1 MPSINRVV
9 MQKTSK
15 RWLEGLDLAQMDAA
29 EISGKNGRRYAFK
42 SYKSFRYPKY
52 DICEGPFLTAR
63 GRVRRYDII
72 LANQVWEHLD
82 RPYAATCNVLEMLRP
97 GGYFW
102 IAVPFF
108 IPFHGAPVDCSR
120 WSARGLKNL
129 LIEAGFGE
137 AHIRAEQWG
146 NRHAA
151 LRNFEQPWPPAYN
164 ADMDDLENDPEFPIC
179 AWALAQKVEL

>member
-9 MQKTSK
+9 MQKTT
-15 RWLEGLDLAQMDAA
+15 RQWLSELDLSSMDAA
-29 EISGKNGRRYAFK
+29 EISGKHGRRYDFRTYKTFK
-42 SYKSFRYPKY
+42 YPKH
-52 DICEGPFLTAR
+52 DICAGPFMTNR
-63 GRVRRYDII
+63 GAMRTFDII

-82 RPYAATCNVLEMLRP
+82 KPYAATCNVLEMLRP

-108 IPFHGAPVDCSR
+108 IPYHAAPVDCSR

-129 LIEAGFGE
+129 LIEAGFAE
-137 AHIRAEQWG
+137 DAIRAEQWG

-151 LRNFEQPWPPAYN
+151 QRNFEQPWPPAFD
-164 ADMDDLENDPEFPIC
+164 ADADELDNDPEFPIC
-179 AWALAQKVEL
+179 AWALAQKTFD